1 MQTDTV
7 FTFGDISIQLQ
18 LHPMVWA
25 PTAFAQNIASH
36 LAKLIKPGD
45 QVLELGLGSG
55 VLAILAA
62 KRGAKL
68 VTGLDINQQA
78 IALSQYNWHNNGLEM
93 VKTDFRC
100 SNLLQALGSADIGR
114 FDLIFSNPPVLPE
127 FECFTQEQNS
137 RNDFEISGRDGRT
150 VLDTMLSQ
158 SSTYLKPDGH
168 LLTIATSLQGWRETE
183 SMLNTHWHQWETR
196 QMISME
202 LTDECTQPYID
213 FWQQRERE
221 DGQKRVYLQ
230 NGRQLHDIWFLQAKH
245 PR

>member
-62 KRGAKL
+62 KLGAKL

-100 SNLLQALGSADIGR
+100 SNLLQALCWTQCSVKAAPI
-114 FDLIFSNPPVLPE
+114 SN
-127 FECFTQEQNS
+127 
-137 RNDFEISGRDGRT
+137 
-150 VLDTMLSQ
+150 
-158 SSTYLKPDGH
+158 
-168 LLTIATSLQGWRETE
+168 
-183 SMLNTHWHQWETR
+183 
-196 QMISME
+196 
-202 LTDECTQPYID
+202 LTDIC
-213 FWQQRERE
+213 
-221 DGQKRVYLQ
+221 
-230 NGRQLHDIWFLQAKH
+230 
-245 PR
+245 